1 MLPPRVAGGTPT
13 APSVSKYPPIGNA
26 IPVPLTMAGLM
37 TALSPSGDA
46 LLATL
51 GNGVRVVA
59 IPLPH
64 LESASVSVFVHSGSA
79 GESRKESGISHFVEH
94 MAFKGTTG
102 RSCQQINLD
111 AEQLGADVNAH
122 TDKDH
127 TAYHMRGRARDAAV
141 FVRMLGD
148 IVLNSSFPEAEL
160 ERERQVLLQ
169 EYIEDEEDPLSTA
182 FKLFDRLSFGSHPAG
197 LPVIGLKGNIG
208 RFSRDDLLGF
218 VESRYVGANVVVGA
232 AGGIDPERIVA
243 AVEETF
249 GGLRAGAP
257 SFVAPPTH
265 RGGTGSK
272 AIAGLGQT
280 HVVYGLPIPALADE
294 AQHAHAVA
302 TALFGEGMSS
312 PLLDEIRERRGLAYH
327 VSCSA
332 DVSELAGQFVIEA
345 STAPE
350 HAEEFMVE
358 MNRLLLQQADKIDAT
373 GLERA
378 KNLIAVRRLRDWERT
393 ARRLE
398 DAVLDVFA
406 LGRVRSRA
414 EIAARIDAVGP
425 LEVRRAFAR
434 MLAERPAVAIAGKL
448 KKGLPEKARALFDER

>member
-1 MLPPRVAGGTPT
+1 
-13 APSVSKYPPIGNA
+13 
-26 IPVPLTMAGLM
+26 MAGLM

-232 AGGIDPERIVA
+232 AGGIDPGRIVA

>member
-1 MLPPRVAGGTPT
+1 MPT
-13 APSVSKYPPIGNA
+13 APSVPEYPPIVNA
-26 IPVPLTMAGLM
+26 IPVPLTMAALM

-79 GESRKESGISHFVEH
+79 SEGRKESGISHFVEH

-127 TAYHMRGRARDAAV
+127 TAYHMRGRARDAAA

-169 EYIEDEEDPLSTA
+169 EFIEDEEDPLSTA

-218 VESRYVGANVVVGA
+218 VESRYVGANIVVGA
-232 AGGIDPERIVA
+232 AGGIIPERIVA
-243 AVEETF
+243 AVKETF

-257 SFVAPPTH
+257 SFIAPPTH

-280 HVVYGLPIPALADE
+280 HVVYGLPIPALDDE

-358 MNRLLLQQADKIDAT
+358 MNRLLLQQADKVDAT

>member
-1 MLPPRVAGGTPT
+1 MSEGPSRDGTL
-13 APSVSKYPPIGNA
+13 V
-26 IPVPLTMAGLM
+26 
-37 TALSPSGDA
+37 
-46 LLATL
+46 ATL

-79 GESRKESGISHFVEH
+79 SEARSESGISHFIEH

-127 TAYHMRGRARDAAV
+127 TAFHMRGMAKDATS
-141 FVRMLGD
+141 FVRMLAD
-148 IVLNSSFPEAEL
+148 IVQNASFPESEL

-169 EYIEDEEDPLSTA
+169 EYVEDEEDPISTA
-182 FKLFDRLSFGSHPAG
+182 FKLFDRLAFGSHPAG

-208 RFSRDDLLGF
+208 RFSRDDLRGF
-218 VESRYVGANVVVGA
+218 VESRYVGANIVVGA
-232 AGGIDPERIVA
+232 AGGIDPERIVE
-243 AVEETF
+243 AVQESF
-249 GGLRAGAP
+249 GGLRAGTAERI
-257 SFVAPPTH
+257 APPTH

-280 HVVYGLPIPALADE
+280 HVVYGLPMPALASE

-302 TALFGEGMSS
+302 AAMFGEGMSS
-312 PLLDEIRERRGLAYH
+312 PLLDEIRERRSLAYFA
-327 VSCSA
+327 SCSA
-332 DVSELAGQFVIEA
+332 DILPSSGQFVIEA

-358 MNRLLLQQADKIDAT
+358 MKRLLLQQADKIDAQ
-373 GLERA
+373 GLARA

-406 LGRVRSRA
+406 LGRVRSRK
-414 EIAARIDAVGP
+414 EIEARLDAVGP

>member
-1 MLPPRVAGGTPT
+1 
-13 APSVSKYPPIGNA
+13 
-26 IPVPLTMAGLM
+26 M
-37 TALSPSGDA
+37 TATAGRDETVV
-46 LLATL
+46 ATL

-79 GESRKESGISHFVEH
+79 SESRSESGISHFIEH
-94 MAFKGTTG
+94 MAFKGTTS

-127 TAYHMRGRARDAAV
+127 TAFHMRGMAKDAAS
-141 FVRMLGD
+141 FVRMLAD
-148 IVLNSSFPEAEL
+148 IVQNASFPEAEL

-169 EYIEDEEDPLSTA
+169 EYVEDEEDPISTA
-182 FKLFDRLSFGSHPAG
+182 FKLFDRLAFGSHPAG

-208 RFSRDDLLGF
+208 RFSRDDLRGF
-218 VESRYVGANVVVGA
+218 VASRYVGANVVVGA
-232 AGGIDPERIVA
+232 AGGIDPARIVA
-243 AVEETF
+243 AVEASF

-257 SFVAPPTH
+257 GRIAPPVH

-294 AQHAHAVA
+294 AQHAYAVA

-332 DVSELAGQFVIEA
+332 DVTELSGQFVIEA

-358 MNRLLLQQADKIDAT
+358 MKRLLLQQADKIDAQ
-373 GLERA
+373 GLARA

-398 DAVLDVFA
+398 DAVLDAFA
-406 LGRVRSRA
+406 LGRVRSRQ
-414 EIAARIDAVGP
+414 EVAARIDAVGAI
-425 LEVRRAFAR
+425 EVRRAFAR

-448 KKGLPEKARALFDER
+448 KKGLPEKARGLFDER

>member
-1 MLPPRVAGGTPT
+1 MSAGPSRDGTL
-13 APSVSKYPPIGNA
+13 V
-26 IPVPLTMAGLM
+26 
-37 TALSPSGDA
+37 
-46 LLATL
+46 ATL

-59 IPLPH
+59 VPLPH

-79 GESRKESGISHFVEH
+79 SEGRSESGISHFIEH

-127 TAYHMRGRARDAAV
+127 TAFHMRGMAKDATS
-141 FVRMLGD
+141 FVRMLAD
-148 IVLNSSFPEAEL
+148 IVQNASFPESEL

-169 EYIEDEEDPLSTA
+169 EYVEDEEDPISTA
-182 FKLFDRLSFGSHPAG
+182 FKLFDRLAFGSHPAG

-208 RFSRDDLLGF
+208 RFSHDDLRGF
-218 VESRYVGANVVVGA
+218 VESRYVGANLVVGA
-232 AGGIDPERIVA
+232 VGGIDPDAIVA
-243 AVEETF
+243 AVEHSF
-249 GGLRAGAP
+249 GGLRAGTP
-257 SFVAPPTH
+257 GRVPPPVH

-280 HVVYGLPIPALADE
+280 HVVYGLPIPPLADE

-332 DVSELAGQFVIEA
+332 DVTELAGQFVIEA

-358 MNRLLLQQADKIDAT
+358 MKRLLLQQADRIDSA

-414 EIAARIDAVGP
+414 EVAARIDAVGP

>member
-1 MLPPRVAGGTPT
+1 VSEGPSRDGTL
-13 APSVSKYPPIGNA
+13 V
-26 IPVPLTMAGLM
+26 
-37 TALSPSGDA
+37 
-46 LLATL
+46 ATL

-79 GESRKESGISHFVEH
+79 SEARSESGISHFIEH

-127 TAYHMRGRARDAAV
+127 TAFHMRGMAKDATS
-141 FVRMLGD
+141 FVRMLAD
-148 IVLNSSFPEAEL
+148 IVQNASFPESEL

-169 EYIEDEEDPLSTA
+169 EYVEDEEDPISTA
-182 FKLFDRLSFGSHPAG
+182 FKLFDRLAFGSHPAG

-208 RFSRDDLLGF
+208 RFSRDDLRGF
-218 VESRYVGANVVVGA
+218 VESRYVGANLVVGA
-232 AGGIDPERIVA
+232 AGGIDPDAIVA
-243 AVEETF
+243 AVEHSF
-249 GGLRAGAP
+249 GGLRAGTP
-257 SFVAPPTH
+257 GRVPPPVH

-294 AQHAHAVA
+294 SQHAYAVA

-332 DVSELAGQFVIEA
+332 DVSELSGQFVIEA

-358 MNRLLLQQADKIDAT
+358 MKRLLVQQADRIDAV
-373 GLERA
+373 GLARA

-398 DAVLDVFA
+398 DAVLDLFA
-406 LGRVRSRA
+406 LGRVRPRS
-414 EIAARIDAVGP
+414 EVAARIDAVGP

-434 MLAERPAVAIAGKL
+434 MLAERPAVALVGKL
-448 KKGLPEKARALFDER
+448 RKGLPEKARALFDER

>member
-1 MLPPRVAGGTPT
+1 MPT
-13 APSVSKYPPIGNA
+13 APSSSEYPSIGNA
-26 IPVPLTMAGLM
+26 IGVPLTIAGLM

-51 GNGVRVVA
+51 RNGVRVVA

-79 GESRKESGISHFVEH
+79 GESRRESGISHFVEH

-127 TAYHMRGRARDAAV
+127 TAFHMRGMAKDAAS

-148 IVLNSSFPEAEL
+148 IVQNASFPEAEL

-182 FKLFDRLSFGSHPAG
+182 FKLFDKLCFASHPAG

-208 RFSRDDLLGF
+208 RFSRDDLLAF
-218 VESRYVGANVVVGA
+218 VESRYVGANIVVGA
-232 AGGIDPERIVA
+232 AGGIDPERIVQ
-243 AVEETF
+243 AVEESF
-249 GGLRAGAP
+249 GGLRAGTAEQI
-257 SFVAPPTH
+257 APPTH

-280 HVVYGLPIPALADE
+280 HVVYGLPMPALASE

-302 TALFGEGMSS
+302 AAMFGEGMSS

-332 DVSELAGQFVIEA
+332 DVTELAGQFVIEA

-350 HAEEFMVE
+350 HAEEFLVE
-358 MNRLLLQQADKIDAT
+358 TKRLLLQQADRIDAT
-373 GLERA
+373 ALTRA

-406 LGRVRSRA
+406 LGRVRPRT
-414 EIAARIDAVGP
+414 EIAARIEAVGP
-425 LEVRRAFAR
+425 MEVRRAFAR

>member
-1 MLPPRVAGGTPT
+1 
-13 APSVSKYPPIGNA
+13 
-26 IPVPLTMAGLM
+26 M

-51 GNGVRVVA
+51 DNGVRVVA

-64 LESASVSVFVHSGSA
+64 LESASVSVFVHSGS
-79 GESRKESGISHFVEH
+79 GSESRRESGISHFVEH

-182 FKLFDRLSFGSHPAG
+182 FKLFDRLSFGSHPVG

-208 RFSRDDLLGF
+208 RFNRDDLLGF
-218 VESRYVGANVVVGA
+218 VESRHVGANMVVGV
-232 AGGIDPERIVA
+232 AGGVDPGEIVA
-243 AVEETF
+243 AVEAGF
-249 GGLRAGAP
+249 GNLRAGEASAVP
-257 SFVAPPTH
+257 PPTH
-265 RGGTGSK
+265 RGGIGSK

-280 HVVYGLPIPALADE
+280 HVVYGLPIPALADD
-294 AQHAHAVA
+294 AQHAYAVA
-302 TALFGEGMSS
+302 AALFGEGMSS

-332 DVSELAGQFVIEA
+332 DVTELAGQFVIEA

-358 MNRLLLQQADKIDAT
+358 MQRLLARQADRIDAA

-398 DAVLDVFA
+398 DAVLDLFA
-406 LGRVRSRA
+406 IGRVRSRT
-414 EIAARIDAVGP
+414 ELTARIEAVTAAD
-425 LEVRRAFAR
+425 VREAFAR
-434 MLAERPAVAIAGKL
+434 MFESAPSVAIAGKL
-448 KKGLPEKARALFDER
+448 KKGTPERARELFGPRRS

>member
-1 MLPPRVAGGTPT
+1 MSEGPSRDGTL
-13 APSVSKYPPIGNA
+13 V
-26 IPVPLTMAGLM
+26 
-37 TALSPSGDA
+37 
-46 LLATL
+46 ATL

-79 GESRKESGISHFVEH
+79 SEARSESGISHFIEH

-127 TAYHMRGRARDAAV
+127 TAFHMRGMAKDATS
-141 FVRMLGD
+141 FVRMLAD
-148 IVLNSSFPEAEL
+148 IVQNASFPESEL

-169 EYIEDEEDPLSTA
+169 EYVEDEEDPISTA
-182 FKLFDRLSFGSHPAG
+182 FKLFDRLAFGSHPAG

-208 RFSRDDLLGF
+208 RFSRDDLRGF
-218 VESRYVGANVVVGA
+218 VESRYVGANLVVGA
-232 AGGIDPERIVA
+232 AGGIDPDAIVA
-243 AVEETF
+243 AVEHSF
-249 GGLRAGAP
+249 GGLRAGTP
-257 SFVAPPTH
+257 GRVPPPVH

-294 AQHAHAVA
+294 SQHAYAVA

-332 DVSELAGQFVIEA
+332 DVSELSGQFVIEA

-358 MNRLLLQQADKIDAT
+358 MKRLLVQQADRIDAV
-373 GLERA
+373 GLARA

-398 DAVLDVFA
+398 DAVLDLFA
-406 LGRVRSRA
+406 LGRVRPRS
-414 EIAARIDAVGP
+414 EVAARIDAVGP

-434 MLAERPAVAIAGKL
+434 MLAERPAVALVGKL
-448 KKGLPEKARALFDER
+448 RKGLPEKARALFDER

>member
-1 MLPPRVAGGTPT
+1 MPT
-13 APSVSKYPPIGNA
+13 APSVSEYPPIGNA
-26 IPVPLTMAGLM
+26 IRVPLTMAGLM
-37 TALSPSGDA
+37 TSLSPSGDT

-51 GNGVRVVA
+51 ANGVRVVA

-79 GESRKESGISHFVEH
+79 GESRKESGISHFIEH

-127 TAYHMRGRARDAAV
+127 TAFHMRGMARDAAS
-141 FVRMLGD
+141 FVHMLGD
-148 IVLNSSFPEAEL
+148 IVLEASFPEAEL

-232 AGGIDPERIVA
+232 AGGIEPGGIVA

-249 GGLRAGAP
+249 GGLRAGA
-257 SFVAPPTH
+257 SARVAPPTH

-332 DVSELAGQFVIEA
+332 DVTELAGQFVIEA

-358 MNRLLLQQADKIDAT
+358 MKRLLLQQADRIDSA

>member
-1 MLPPRVAGGTPT
+1 
-13 APSVSKYPPIGNA
+13 
-26 IPVPLTMAGLM
+26 M

-218 VESRYVGANVVVGA
+218 VESRYVGANIVVGA
-232 AGGIDPERIVA
+232 AGGI
-243 AVEETF
+243 
-249 GGLRAGAP
+249 
-257 SFVAPPTH
+257 
-265 RGGTGSK
+265 
-272 AIAGLGQT
+272 
-280 HVVYGLPIPALADE
+280 IPARRASSRRRPI
-294 AQHAHAVA
+294 AAAPA
-302 TALFGEGMSS
+302 RRRSPAWARRTSSTACRFRRWTTRRSTPMPS
-312 PLLDEIRERRGLAYH
+312 PRR
-327 VSCSA
+327 CSA
-332 DVSELAGQFVIEA
+332 
-345 STAPE
+345 
-350 HAEEFMVE
+350 
-358 MNRLLLQQADKIDAT
+358 
-373 GLERA
+373 RA
-378 KNLIAVRRLRDWERT
+378 
-393 ARRLE
+393 
-398 DAVLDVFA
+398 
-406 LGRVRSRA
+406 
-414 EIAARIDAVGP
+414 
-425 LEVRRAFAR
+425 
-434 MLAERPAVAIAGKL
+434 
-448 KKGLPEKARALFDER
+448 

>member
-1 MLPPRVAGGTPT
+1 MPT
-13 APSVSKYPPIGNA
+13 APSVSEYPPIGNA
-26 IPVPLTMAGLM
+26 IVVPLTMAGLM
-37 TALSPSGDA
+37 TILSPSGDA

-64 LESASVSVFVHSGSA
+64 MQSASVSVFVHSGSA
-79 GESRKESGISHFVEH
+79 SESRKESGISHFVEH
-94 MAFKGTTG
+94 MAFKGTRA

-127 TAYHMRGRARDAAV
+127 TAFHMRGMARDAAS

-148 IVLNSSFPEAEL
+148 IVLHASFPEAEL

-218 VESRYVGANVVVGA
+218 VESRYVGANIVVGA
-232 AGGIDPERIVA
+232 AGGIDPDGIVA

-249 GGLRAGAP
+249 GGLRAGVP
-257 SFVAPPTH
+257 SAVAPPTH

-294 AQHAHAVA
+294 AQHAHVVSA
-302 TALFGEGMSS
+302 ALFGEGMSS

-332 DVSELAGQFVIEA
+332 DVTELSGQLVIEA

-358 MNRLLLQQADKIDAT
+358 MKRLLLQQADKVDAT
-373 GLERA
+373 ALERA

-414 EIAARIDAVGP
+414 EVADRIEAVGP
-425 LEVRRAFAR
+425 PEVRHAFAR
-434 MLAERPAVAIAGKL
+434 VLAERPTVAIAGKL
-448 KKGLPEKARALFDER
+448 KKGLPEKARELFDER